1 MFSEKLKEIRLKKGL
16 SQIKLASILGVTQS
30 AVANWERGS
39 RIPDLDTLLLISSEL
54 SVSLDSLLEKND
66 NSKKITLSSLPSIC
80 GFSDG
85 APVFSEAFSFLPS
98 SDAVYNVSDE
108 SMSGAGIHSGDCALI
123 KFSDRISSGEIALVY
138 TDETLALRRVYSE
151 KDRIVLTSD
160 NKSFAPAVFIGDESG
175 NLRIVGKVVG
185 LVSSVI

>member
-16 SQIKLASILGVTQS
+16 SQVKLASILGVTQS

-85 APVFSEAFSFLPS
+85 APVFSA
-98 SDAVYNVSDE
+98 
-108 SMSGAGIHSGDCALI
+108 
-123 KFSDRISSGEIALVY
+123 
-138 TDETLALRRVYSE
+138 
-151 KDRIVLTSD
+151 
-160 NKSFAPAVFIGDESG
+160 KSFEEVRKVASNNFLYSQWPEYIDTFKHFRNGTAVVYYT
-175 NLRIVGKVVG
+175 RINAINSTFKVV
-185 LVSSVI
+185 